1 MREWWPQGPA
11 RFWSE
16 QGSVSCPRL
25 SPGSRSRE
33 SNTMKKSITSQTDS
47 TMLLLRLPEL
57 QTSSLLS
64 LLNCS
69 KELKHLTPGSLFW
82 PPKSKSPTSKCLH
95 TISPSLI
102 ALIAVAIFHLFGDRP
117 PLIKQTDKSLQTE
130 RTLKSKVVYF
140 FNWYPMTFQ
149 DERIIIV
156 IHPEKKEK
164 SSMCYLQSLEVTWL
178 RRKQNTKETAE
189 STSKRIHGY
198 IFF

>member
-25 SPGSRSRE
+25 SPGSGSTE

-64 LLNCS
+64 LLICS

-82 PPKSKSPTSKCLH
+82 PPKSKSPTTKCLH

-102 ALIAVAIFHLFGDRP
+102 ALITVAIFHLFGDYLIGVSTHHLSWSTSLLYSQLYSWLLAQHLALSGASDLVLRP
-117 PLIKQTDKSLQTE
+117 
-130 RTLKSKVVYF
+130 
-140 FNWYPMTFQ
+140 W
-149 DERIIIV
+149 
-156 IHPEKKEK
+156 
-164 SSMCYLQSLEVTWL
+164 
-178 RRKQNTKETAE
+178 KET
-189 STSKRIHGY
+189 SVNHFTSSPKQPG
-198 IFF
+198 